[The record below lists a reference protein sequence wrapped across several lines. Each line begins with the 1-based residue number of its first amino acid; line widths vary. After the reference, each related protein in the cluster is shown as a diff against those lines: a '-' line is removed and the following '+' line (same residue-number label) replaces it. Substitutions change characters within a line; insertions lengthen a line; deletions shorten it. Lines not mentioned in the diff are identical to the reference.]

1 MFTIEM
7 DWDEIGIRILDPE
20 CNHEDL
26 ELYAFED
33 TVYIRQWCE
42 DTGRH
47 IIINISPYQLEALS
61 QAFHLPE
68 GAYKLER
75 K

>member
-1 MFTIEM
+1 MSCIEGNQMFTIEM

-33 TVYIRQWCE
+33 T
-42 DTGRH
+42 GRH
-47 IIINISPYQLEALS
+47 IIINISPYQLEALG